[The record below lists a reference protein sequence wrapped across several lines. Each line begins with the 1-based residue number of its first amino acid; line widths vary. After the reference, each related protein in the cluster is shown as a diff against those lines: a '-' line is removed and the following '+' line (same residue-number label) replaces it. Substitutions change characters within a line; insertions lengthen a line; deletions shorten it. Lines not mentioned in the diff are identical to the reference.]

1 MRTVIIIPARYSSV
15 RYPGKPLVK
24 LSVGDGFQ
32 KSLIQLSWEAA
43 SRVENVD
50 EVYVATDDN
59 RIQAEAESFGAK
71 VIMTSEK
78 CKNGTER
85 CAEAIKNINFT
96 GDLVINFQGDA
107 PLTPEWFIKNLIR
120 TFEKDPNTQMATP
133 VLRLDEGSL
142 KEFRL
147 DRRSGRVG
155 GTTVVFDKNCNA
167 LYFSKELI
175 PFFNENDV
183 EQGEAIPVFHHV
195 GVYAYKPEILS
206 NYNLWKESNLEVLEG
221 LEQLRFL
228 ENGCSIK
235 CVLVDSRGR
244 AFWELNNPEDVLRIE
259 KVINENINRNGKQ
272 NENT

>member
-1 MRTVIIIPARYSSV
+1 MKTVIIIPARFSSV

-24 LSVGDGFQ
+24 LSVGNGIQ

-43 SRVENVD
+43 SRVKNVD
-50 EVYVATDDN
+50 EVFVATDDK
-59 RIQAEAESFGAK
+59 RIRVEAESFGAK
-71 VIMTSEK
+71 VIMTSKE

-85 CAEAIKNINFT
+85 CAEALKNINFT
-96 GDLVINFQGDA
+96 GDVVVNFQGDA
-107 PLTPEWFIKNLIR
+107 PLTPEWFVEDLIR

-142 KEFRL
+142 KDFRL

-155 GTTVVFDKNCNA
+155 GTTVVFDKNYNA

-175 PFFNENDV
+175 PFFNKKNIRQRE
-183 EQGEAIPVFHHV
+183 ESPVFHHV
-195 GVYAYKPEILS
+195 GVYAYRTETLL
-206 NYNLWKESNLEVLEG
+206 NYNSWKESNLEVLEG

-228 ENGCSIK
+228 ENACSIK
-235 CVLVDSRGR
+235 CVIVDSRGR
-244 AFWELNNPEDVLRIE
+244 TFWELNNPEDVLRIE
-259 KVINENINRNGKQ
+259 KVINENIYKKGQK

>member
-24 LSVGDGFQ
+24 LSVGNGIQ

-43 SRVENVD
+43 NRVKNVD
-50 EVYVATDDN
+50 QVFVATDDK
-59 RIQAEAESFGAK
+59 RIRVEAEYFGAN

-85 CAEAIKNINFT
+85 CAEAIKTINFD
-96 GDLVINFQGDA
+96 GGVVVNFQGDA
-107 PLTPEWFIKNLIR
+107 PLTPEWFVEDLIR

-155 GTTVVFDKNCNA
+155 GTTVVFDKNYNA

-175 PFFNENDV
+175 PFFNKRNIRQRE
-183 EQGEAIPVFHHV
+183 ESPVFHHV
-195 GVYAYKPEILS
+195 GVYAYRSDTLLK
-206 NYNLWKESNLEVLEG
+206 YNSWKESNLEVLEG

-228 ENGCSIK
+228 ENACSIK
-235 CVLVDSRGR
+235 CVIVDSRGR
-244 AFWELNNPEDVLRIE
+244 TFWELNNPEDVLRIE
-259 KVINENINRNGKQ
+259 KVINEDTYKRDRK